1 MRERAGSPVLDLGPV
16 QGWGKVPAA
25 DASNTLHTACL
36 WSEFSGCGQCG
47 GGRKRTSY
55 KNGWRKSEKASLL
68 HATSRGGE
76 RGESLE

>member
-47 GGRKRTSY
+47 GGRKRNSY
-55 KNGWRKSEKASLL
+55 KNGWRKRVRKPRHYMQHPEEGKGV
-68 HATSRGGE
+68 RV
-76 RGESLE
+76 

>member
-1 MRERAGSPVLDLGPV
+1 MRERAGGPVLDLGPV

-55 KNGWRKSEKASLL
+55 KNGWRKRVRKPRYYMQHPEEGKGV
-68 HATSRGGE
+68 RV
-76 RGESLE
+76 